1 MSQQQ
6 VDLVSWLREQSDDDL
21 ARILALR
28 PDLLHPVPSD
38 VASLAARAA
47 GRASVEIALDRLDVG
62 SLQVVEAFAL
72 SPDLIDVETV
82 ARLLDVTPVRLAP
95 ALQRLR
101 QTALVWGADDS
112 MRLVPVARDLI
123 PTPAHLGPPLRML
136 LAQLPPGW
144 LPTLRSNL
152 GLTQLELPASE
163 PAAAIDTIAGAF
175 DDSEGLD
182 ALLAQAPAAAREIV
196 DLLAAGPP
204 RIGRVPA
211 ARRPIDVKSADSPVR
226 WLLARALLVA
236 IDDYTVVLPRE
247 VALHVRGGRAFV
259 DVRLEAPSAETR
271 THKPADVDATAAG
284 QAFTI
289 VRLVESLLERWSFD
303 PPGVLRAGGL
313 GVRELRRVA
322 RDLEVDERAAA
333 VLIEVAHAAGL
344 VAPDDAA
351 GDSWLP
357 TTGYD
362 LWLARSVA
370 DRWVTLVSAWLT
382 TTRVPAFAGRRDNG
396 TGVMGGIG
404 VEAATER
411 TIPAANALGP
421 DLDRA
426 LAPIVRREVL
436 RNLITA
442 PTGVAP
448 TVDSITAMLRWSW
461 PRRGGRLRDDLVSW
475 SHEEAELLGVT
486 GRGAASSFGRRIAAL
501 VVTDLEGPTGGT
513 VELRA
518 ETGAADPSATAAALL
533 EPLLPKPLDH
543 VLLQADLTAVAPG
556 PLESELAR
564 ELAMAADIEST
575 GGATVF
581 RFTESSIRRAL
592 DAGRSASDLHT
603 MLATRSRTPVPQPL
617 SYLIDD
623 VARRHGRIRIGV
635 AGAYLRCDDD
645 AVLNEVLADRRVD
658 SLRLRRLAPSVLVS
672 PLAPERVA
680 ERLRELG
687 YAPAAESADGVVLLR
702 RPDARRAAA
711 RPRPPR
717 RRPEFATP
725 VESVVAI
732 AVKAIRGGDR
742 AATAARGSVVGNS
755 TSDVLPQSATSETL
769 AVLQDAV
776 TAGRAVW
783 IGYLNAQGQ
792 ASNRIIEPQRLSGG
806 YLTAFDYR
814 RDEPRTFAVHR
825 ITGVAEL
832 SEVAELTDATE
843 LTRLDLA
850 PDDVERSAPAT

>member
-6 VDLVSWLREQSDDDL
+6 VDLVSWLREQPDDDL
-21 ARILALR
+21 ARMLAMR

-38 VASLAARAA
+38 VATLAARAS

-82 ARLLDVTPVRLAP
+82 ARLLDVPPQRLAP

-101 QTALVWGADDS
+101 QTALVWGGDDS
-112 MRLVPVARDLI
+112 MRLVPVARELI
-123 PTPAHLGPPLRML
+123 STPAHLGPPLRVL

-144 LPTLRSNL
+144 LPTLSSNL
-152 GLTQLELPASE
+152 GLADLEPPPVSE
-163 PAAAIDTIAGAF
+163 PATAIDTIAGSF
-175 DDSEGLD
+175 DDPGRLD
-182 ALLAQAPAAAREIV
+182 ALLARAPAAAKEIV

-211 ARRPIDVKSADSPVR
+211 ARRPVDVLSADSPVR
-226 WLLARALLVA
+226 WLLAHAVLVA

-247 VALHVRGGRAFV
+247 VALHVRNGRAFV
-259 DVRLEAPSAETR
+259 DVQLDAPSGEIQ

-289 VRLVESLLERWSFD
+289 VRLVESLLERWSID

-313 GVRELRRVA
+313 GVRELKRVA

-333 VLIEVAHAAGL
+333 VLVEVAHAAGL
-344 VAPDDAA
+344 IAPDDAA

-382 TTRVPAFAGRRDNG
+382 TTRVPAFAGRRDG
-396 TGVMGGIG
+396 GVMGSIG
-404 VEAATER
+404 VAASPER

-436 RNLITA
+436 RNLVTA
-442 PTGVAP
+442 PPGAAP

-461 PRRGGRLRDDLVSW
+461 PRRGGRLRDDLVAW

-486 GRGAASSFGRRIAAL
+486 GKGAASSFGRRIAAL
-501 VVTDLEGPTGGT
+501 VVTDLDGSPGGT

-518 ETGAADPSATAAALL
+518 EPGAADPSATAAAQL

-581 RFTESSIRRAL
+581 RFTESSVRRAL
-592 DAGRSASDLHT
+592 DAGRSASDLHA

-645 AVLNEVLADRRVD
+645 AVLSEVLADRRVD

-725 VESVVAI
+725 VESVVSI
-732 AVKAIRGGDR
+732 AVRAIRGGDR
-742 AATAARGSVVGNS
+742 AATAARGSVIGNS

-832 SEVAELTDATE
+832 SEVAELTDATD
-843 LTRLDLA
+843 LTGLDVA